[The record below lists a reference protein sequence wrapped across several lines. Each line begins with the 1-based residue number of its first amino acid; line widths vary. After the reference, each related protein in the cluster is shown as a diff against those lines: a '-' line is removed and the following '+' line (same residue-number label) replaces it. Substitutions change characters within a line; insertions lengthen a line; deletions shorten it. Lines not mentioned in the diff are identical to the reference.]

1 MSTLYIFLCFVMVF
15 MFFSIAG
22 MIAMWVDRKVTA
34 RLQFRV
40 GPPWYQNFADFVK
53 LTGKEVLIPEKAST
67 FMFVSAPILGIIA
80 TTIAGTVIILVFM
93 KHIGFSADA
102 ILILYLL
109 TIPSLAIILGGS
121 ASGNVLASVGISREM
136 KLLLGYELPFA
147 CGLVI
152 SAIKSGLTTSLG
164 NIIQFQQQNGMILG
178 SVSGIIGFIIG
189 ILALQGKLGLV
200 PFDLAEAEGELA
212 GGALIEYSGI
222 LLGFFKLTKAILFIA
237 GPLFLISLYMGGIN
251 INSPSG
257 IIVGLLKYIF
267 ILVLFILIKNTNPR
281 LRIDQTMKLFWGW
294 LTLLGL
300 AGILL
305 AMAGW

>member
-1 MSTLYIFLCFVMVF
+1 MSAAYILLCFVLVLIL
-15 MFFSIAG
+15 FSIIG
-22 MIAMWVDRKVTA
+22 MLAMWVDRKLTA

-40 GPPWYQNFADFVK
+40 GPPWYQNFADFIK
-53 LTGKEVLIPEKAST
+53 LAGKEVLIPEKANT
-67 FMFVSAPILGIIA
+67 FMFVASPILGLIA
-80 TTIAGTVIILVFM
+80 SGIAGTMILLVF
-93 KHIGFSADA
+93 KTKTVFPADA

-136 KLLLGYELPFA
+136 KLLMGYELPFV

-152 SAIKSGLTTSLG
+152 AAIKSGGSSLSS
-164 NIIQFQQQNGMILG
+164 IIQFQEQH
-178 SVSGIIGFIIG
+178 GIIIGSLSGVIGFVIG
-189 ILALQGKLGLV
+189 VLALQGKLGLV

-212 GGALIEYSGI
+212 GGSLIEYSGL
-222 LLGFFKLTKAILFIA
+222 LLGLFKLTKALLLVV
-237 GPLFLISLYMGGIN
+237 GPLFLISLYLGGIN
-251 INSPSG
+251 ISSPAG
-257 IIVGLLKYIF
+257 IITGILKYIL

-294 LTLLGL
+294 ATLLGI

-305 AMAGW
+305 AIAGW

>member
-1 MSTLYIFLCFVMVF
+1 MLVFLS
-15 MFFSIAG
+15 FSISG
-22 MIAMWVDRKVTA
+22 MLAMWVDRKVTA
-34 RLQFRV
+34 RLQFRI

-53 LTGKEVLIPEKAST
+53 LYGKEVLIPEKANT
-67 FMFVSAPILGIIA
+67 FMFISAPFLGVIA
-80 TTIAGTVIILVFM
+80 TTIAGTIILLVFT
-93 KHIGFSADA
+93 KQISFPADA

-152 SAIKSGLTTSLG
+152 SAVKSGATTSLG
-164 NIIQFQQQNGMILG
+164 NILQFQQQNGMILG
-178 SVSGIIGFIIG
+178 SFSGIIGFVIG

-222 LLGFFKLTKAILFIA
+222 LLGLFKLTRAILLIT
-237 GPLFLISLYMGGIN
+237 GPLFLISLYMGGVN
-251 INSPSG
+251 IHSPLGIISG
-257 IIVGLLKYIF
+257 ILKYLVV
-267 ILVLFILIKNTNPR
+267 LVLFILIKNTNPR
-281 LRIDQTMKLFWGW
+281 LRIDQTLRLFWGW
-294 LTLLGL
+294 LTLLGIVGIIL
-300 AGILL
+300 AI
-305 AMAGW
+305 AGW